1 MYIFHPP
8 PPYPEI
14 KYRARK
20 YILTQWN
27 PRPDSY
33 YQILLL
39 QQDKGARSTCS
50 PQVPFPYIHTRIP
63 ALTLQALYGH
73 IAPPTGSTSTHTTL
87 ALPFPPSSAVP
98 TEQRREQAP
107 ALPSV
112 PPAPHAPPRRRT
124 AVMRSLHRAQSLR
137 SVTRSLTYIGEGRPR
152 RALRQRRADGGPPP
166 SAATPGRGAG
176 SRESDENLPRRRLR
190 PRARGYGGEGKG
202 KRRGNG
208 SAGGGEART
217 LPSAAAASAALG
229 GSQSPQECSAVT
241 WPPAD
246 VRLPSLSRETLRHLG
261 LTQLQKQAQTAPLS
275 LALSLPP
282 LLSSRPR

>member
-1 MYIFHPP
+1 M
-8 PPYPEI
+8 
-14 KYRARK
+14 
-20 YILTQWN
+20 
-27 PRPDSY
+27 
-33 YQILLL
+33 
-39 QQDKGARSTCS
+39 
-50 PQVPFPYIHTRIP
+50 
-63 ALTLQALYGH
+63 LTLQALYGLAVTRATSLLRQDPLAH
-73 IAPPTGSTSTHTTL
+73 TEHWRCLSHPAAPFRQNRDVSRFR
-87 ALPFPPSSAVP
+87 PFPQP
-98 TEQRREQAP
+98 
-107 ALPSV
+107 

-166 SAATPGRGAG
+166 SAAAPGRGAG

-208 SAGGGEART
+208 GAGGGEART

-241 WPPAD
+241 
-246 VRLPSLSRETLRHLG
+246 
-261 LTQLQKQAQTAPLS
+261 
-275 LALSLPP
+275 
-282 LLSSRPR
+282 